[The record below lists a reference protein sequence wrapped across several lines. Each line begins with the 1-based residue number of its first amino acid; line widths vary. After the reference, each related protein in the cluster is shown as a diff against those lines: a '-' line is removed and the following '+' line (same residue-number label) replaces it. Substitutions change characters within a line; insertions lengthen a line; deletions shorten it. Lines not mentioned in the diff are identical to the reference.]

1 MTKKRKETAEKLNVA
16 LFIKKQH
23 VDDLQ
28 ANFAAF
34 QANWIERV
42 ALFVSIYCH
51 VIELVKQETVA
62 GGSIVLTRGQTVET
76 KAKKIMV
83 AALLQAGVDKDFI
96 YNNTKLCCNPET
108 VKLFGSVDKAKVLA
122 KLDKRNVDTL
132 EDLKAKIGVASSNK
146 PNNADKLTPF
156 DNTCGLLDRST
167 FTTEQWDKIIA
178 VATAKRAQSLNGVKM
193 DKNLVSV
200 KKASR
205 KRVQDV
211 GGLLAVQ

>member
-51 VIELVKQETVA
+51 VIKLVETGVA
-62 GGSIVLTRGQTVET
+62 DSSIVLTRGQTVET

-156 DNTCGLLDRST
+156 DNTCRLLDRST
-167 FTTEQWDKIIA
+167 FTTEQCDKLIA
-178 VATAKRAQSLNGVKM
+178 LLTVKRAQSLDGVEMK
-193 DKNLVSV
+193 KNLISV
-200 KKASR
+200 QKASR
-205 KRVQDV
+205 KRVQNV